1 MIKYIGFVIKPDV
14 IEDVF
19 IISFDT
25 DDTRKRRKAY
35 TLRSIDILNSWMYY
49 SYNSNTQRYID
60 NDFIMEVYDHEIFDN

>member
-35 TLRSIDILNSWMYY
+35 TLRSIDILNS
-49 SYNSNTQRYID
+49 
-60 NDFIMEVYDHEIFDN
+60 